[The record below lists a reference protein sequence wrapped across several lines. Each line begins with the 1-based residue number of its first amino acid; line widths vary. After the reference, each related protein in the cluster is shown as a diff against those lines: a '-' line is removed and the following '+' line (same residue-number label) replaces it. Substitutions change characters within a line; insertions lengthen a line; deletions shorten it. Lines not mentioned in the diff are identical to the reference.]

1 MLTDATFD
9 PSPTASNR
17 QISPSGPSHDPPAR
31 KSGLLICRTKL
42 RNRQSELSAR
52 GGHFERSHRGFQVT
66 DDPSCPTISISD
78 PFAGPFSA
86 TIDPSAFPTTLPL
99 CQTLLQR
106 VILGSNRWEA
116 ALGRWACCPGFSEK
130 AGHTR
135 SCRHRCCHPERSEG
149 SLSSEPERSF
159 ASLRM
164 TMSRSP
170 LTAYLSPLTSHL
182 SPLVYREV
190 WVMPVSTRWPVSPW
204 MLLAFT
210 KPTGGQNHLASLI
223 PGSSRVNS
231 TVLRQ
236 WWNEP

>member
-1 MLTDATFD
+1 MFVMDEEKVTAGSRLGEISSVRTKMRHSGAGSRRKIAGKSSFGTWASLFRRVRNDCGSSVLDSSPPAMAPMLTDATFD

-52 GGHFERSHRGFQVT
+52 GGPFERSHRGFQVT

-106 VILGSNRWEA
+106 LILGSNRWEA

-130 AGHTR
+130 PDT
-135 SCRHRCCHPERSEG
+135 PEVAVIDVVILNAVKDPSARN
-149 SLSSEPERSF
+149 PRDP
-159 ASLRM
+159 SLR
-164 TMSRSP
+164 S
-170 LTAYLSPLTSHL
+170 
-182 SPLVYREV
+182 
-190 WVMPVSTRWPVSPW
+190 
-204 MLLAFT
+204 
-210 KPTGGQNHLASLI
+210 G
-223 PGSSRVNS
+223 
-231 TVLRQ
+231 
-236 WWNEP
+236 